1 MMRPWLV
8 MLVAILLMA
17 GGAGPAGAAASL
29 GVVLLHGKN
38 GTPEQMAKL
47 AATLKDAGYAVS
59 TPEMCWS
66 KARIFDKALPDCL
79 KEVDAAVAG
88 LKSGGAS
95 RIVIGGVS
103 QGAIVAIDY
112 GATHTGLAG
121 VVALAPAADPPD
133 ASKYPDFAAAI
144 KTAQAAVKARKGNEV
159 GEYDDL
165 IDGAPITVNATAA
178 NYLSFHD
185 PKAPSSTIRGVKGKL
200 LPKLTVPLLW
210 VAGTKDPTQA
220 STRAVFG
227 AAPDNKLS
235 TYERVE
241 ADHAGT
247 PDASGD
253 IVVAWLKTLP

>member
-29 GVVLLHGKN
+29 GVVLLHGKT

-66 KARIFDKALPDCL
+66 KSRIFDKALPDCL

-112 GATHTGLAG
+112 GATRTTDISLDA
-121 VVALAPAADPPD
+121 VVADPPD
-133 ASKYPDFAAAI
+133 ILLS
-144 KTAQAAVKARKGNEV
+144 
-159 GEYDDL
+159 GETL
-165 IDGAPITVNATAA
+165 PGAPTW
-178 NYLSFHD
+178 
-185 PKAPSSTIRGVKGKL
+185 G
-200 LPKLTVPLLW
+200 
-210 VAGTKDPTQA
+210 
-220 STRAVFG
+220 
-227 AAPDNKLS
+227 
-235 TYERVE
+235 ERVMKHPALRALHGRMRTVSFPAHLMFCGGPNLVE
-241 ADHAGT
+241 SANRLAR
-247 PDASGD
+247 ARRSL
-253 IVVAWLKTLP
+253 A